1 MLGAPRLTAGWISTQ
16 SLIVRPGSY
25 RRIVES
31 TPAPETTSAKG

>member
-1 MLGAPRLTAGWISTQ
+1 MTAGWISTQ

-31 TPAPETTSAKG
+31 TPAPESNSAGG